1 VIVVLGRPE
10 AVVAAGAGDGIPTG
24 SRPGLAARGLAA
36 GGLAADVALAI
47 AASGVHVELVG
58 SIGDDPEGDAVAVA
72 LGQAGVGHAALL
84 RDPAARTPVRSAEG
98 APVSELGPLPR
109 LDAGDV
115 GLGLRY
121 VPACHV
127 LVIVSALD
135 PVAWAAAMEGAAYH
149 GASVIAVVGS
159 AGEVTE
165 ALASAIVLIAPEG
178 GDALD
183 DGDVPADPSAFEAF
197 VAGCAVRIARGAAP
211 EVALAEAVAAGAWEP
226 NAE

>member
-1 VIVVLGRPE
+1 VIVILGRPE
-10 AVVAAGAGDGIPTG
+10 VVAAPGSDDGAAGG
-24 SRPGLAARGLAA
+24 AAPDITISGLAA
-36 GGLAADVALAI
+36 GVALAV

-58 SIGDDPEGDAVAVA
+58 SIGGDVEGDAVAVA

-84 RDPAARTPVRSAEG
+84 RDPAARTPRRLADG
-98 APVSELGPLPR
+98 ALLTESGPLPR

-127 LVIVSALD
+127 LVVADTLESA
-135 PVAWAAAMEGAAYH
+135 AWAAAMEGAAYH

-159 AGEVTE
+159 ADEVTE
-165 ALASAIVLIAPEG
+165 ELAGAIVLIAP
-178 GDALD
+178 DAD
-183 DGDVPADPSAFEAF
+183 EPVDGADEERLGASAFEAF
-197 VAGCAVRIARGAAP
+197 VAGCAVRIARGVAP

-226 NAE
+226 SGD

>member
-1 VIVVLGRPE
+1 VIVILGRPE
-10 AVVAAGAGDGIPTG
+10 VVVASDPDDGATDGVAPD
-24 SRPGLAARGLAA
+24 LAIGGLAA
-36 GGLAADVALAI
+36 GVALAV

-58 SIGDDPEGDAVAVA
+58 SIGDDVEGDAVALA

-84 RDPAARTPVRSAEG
+84 RDPAARTPRRSADG
-98 APVSELGPLPR
+98 ALLTEAGSLPR

-127 LVIVSALD
+127 LVLATPLESA
-135 PVAWAAAMEGAAYH
+135 AWAAAMEGAAYH

-159 AGEVTE
+159 ADEVTE
-165 ALASAIVLIAPEG
+165 ELTGALVLIAP
-178 GDALD
+178 DPD
-183 DGDVPADPSAFEAF
+183 DRADGADEEHADPSSFEAF
-197 VAGCAVRIARGAAP
+197 VAGCAVRIARGVAP

-226 NAE
+226 SGD

>member
-1 VIVVLGRPE
+1 VIVILGRPE
-10 AVVAAGAGDGIPTG
+10 VVAAPGSDDGAAGG
-24 SRPGLAARGLAA
+24 AAPDITISGLAA
-36 GGLAADVALAI
+36 GVALAV

-58 SIGDDPEGDAVAVA
+58 SIGDDVEGDAVAVA

-84 RDPAARTPVRSAEG
+84 RDPAARTPRRLA
-98 APVSELGPLPR
+98 R

-127 LVIVSALD
+127 LVVAATLESA
-135 PVAWAAAMEGAAYH
+135 AWAAAMEGAAYH

-159 AGEVTE
+159 ADEVTE
-165 ALASAIVLIAPEG
+165 ELTGAIVLIAP
-178 GDALD
+178 DAD
-183 DGDVPADPSAFEAF
+183 EPVDGADEERPGASAFEAF
-197 VAGCAVRIARGAAP
+197 VAGCAVRIARGVAP

-226 NAE
+226 SGD